1 MSWIN
6 ILNIV
11 YPVGSI
17 YCSTTNISPASSIGG
32 SWTQIENAALRSG
45 DSVGYTGSDTH
56 AITKQEMPVHN
67 HGVTDED
74 SNINGASTV
83 YTHKTGGSYSSV
95 NRTVWTG
102 SADAGAALVTINAG
116 GGKQCRLF
124 NVPSTAICGIV
135 LHKLLSLLGGDLEW
149 LGKIF

>member
-6 ILNIV
+6 ILNVI

-17 YCSTTNISPASSIGG
+17 YCSTTNVSPASSIGG

-67 HGVTDED
+67 HGVTDETG
-74 SNINGASTV
+74 NINGASTIF
-83 YTHKTGGSYSSV
+83 THKLGGTKANV
-95 NRTVWTG
+95 NRTTWTG

-124 NVPSTAICGIV
+124 NVPSTAICGIG
-135 LHKLLSLLGGDLEW
+135 LHKSLSLLGGDLEW
-149 LGKIF
+149 LG

>member
-83 YTHKTGGSYSSV
+83 YTHKLGGSHSSV

-102 SADAGAALVTINAG
+102 SADAGGGASNVACSTFLQLLYVVSHCINHYP
-116 GGKQCRLF
+116 F
-124 NVPSTAICGIV
+124 WEVI
-135 LHKLLSLLGGDLEW
+135 
-149 LGKIF
+149 

>member
-6 ILNIV
+6 ILNVI
-11 YPVGSI
+11 YPVGSV
-17 YCSTTNISPASSIGG
+17 YCSTTNVSPASSIGG

-67 HGVTDED
+67 HGITDETG
-74 SNINGASTV
+74 NINGASTIF
-83 YTHKTGGSYSSV
+83 THKTSGPNAKV
-95 NRTVWTG
+95 NRTTWTD

-116 GGKQCRLF
+116 GGKQCRLSS
-124 NVPSTAICGIV
+124 VPSIAISGIG
-135 LHKLLSLLGGDLEW
+135 LHKSLSLLGGDLEW